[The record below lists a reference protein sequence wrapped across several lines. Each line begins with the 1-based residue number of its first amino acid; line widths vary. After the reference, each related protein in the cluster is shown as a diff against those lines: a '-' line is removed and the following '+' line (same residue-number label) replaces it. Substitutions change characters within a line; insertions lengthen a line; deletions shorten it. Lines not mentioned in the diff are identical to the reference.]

1 MLRLIVRY
9 GVIGGLIVGVYLF
22 SVTVFGKNGELEKY
36 GALLGYLTMLLAL
49 STVFVA
55 IKKHRDADLG
65 GVIKFWPALGMGLAI
80 SFVASVFYVLGW
92 ELALGV
98 THMDF
103 AGIYA
108 QSVIDAAKAKGMR
121 GAELAKI
128 TADMAAWKADYA
140 NPFYR
145 MPETFTEI
153 FPVGVLVSLVSAGL
167 LRNGRFLP
175 ARRGA

>member
-9 GVIGGLIVGVYLF
+9 GVIGGLIVSVYLF
-22 SVTVFGKNGELEKY
+22 SVTVFGSNGELEKY
-36 GALLGYLTMLLAL
+36 GALLGYLTMLIAL
-49 STVFVA
+49 STVFIA

-65 GVIKFWPALGMGLAI
+65 GIIKFWPALSMGLAI

-92 ELALGV
+92 ELALAV

-108 QSVIDAAKAKGMR
+108 QSVIDAAKAKGVS
-121 GAELAKI
+121 GAALAKL
-128 TADMAAWKADYA
+128 TADMEAWKANYA

-153 FPVGVLVSLVSAGL
+153 FPVGVLVSLISAGL
-167 LRNGRFLP
+167 LRNSRFFA
-175 ARRGA
+175 ARHG